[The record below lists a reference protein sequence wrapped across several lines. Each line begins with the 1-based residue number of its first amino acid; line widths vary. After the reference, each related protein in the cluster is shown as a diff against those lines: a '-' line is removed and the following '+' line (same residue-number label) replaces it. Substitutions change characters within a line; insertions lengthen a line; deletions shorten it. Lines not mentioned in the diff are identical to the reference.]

1 MLSYDERQ
9 SMVTEDKGSSRV
21 IGDVLQTL
29 PALLLALSGLLIAA
43 VVTLILFSRGMGAQD
58 IAAVAG
64 IFTGITGTLVGTFL
78 GVHVGAA
85 GKMKL
90 QADRDSAVAKM
101 ERAMARLPEQ
111 DRRELAGE

>member
-1 MLSYDERQ
+1 MFAN
-9 SMVTEDKGSSRV
+9 T
-21 IGDVLQTL
+21 
-29 PALLLALSGLLIAA
+29 PALLLALSGLLSAA

-64 IFTGITGTLVGTFL
+64 VFTGITGTLVGTLL

-85 GKMKL
+85 GKIKMKL
-90 QADRDSAVAKM
+90 QADRDSALAKM

>member
-1 MLSYDERQ
+1 MEIK
-9 SMVTEDKGSSRV
+9 DKGSSTV
-21 IGDVLQTL
+21 IGDILQTL

-43 VVTLILFSRGMGAQD
+43 LVTLQLSSRGMGAQD
-58 IAAVAG
+58 VAAVAG
-64 IFTGITGTLVGTFL
+64 VFTAVTGTLVGTFL

-90 QADRDSAVAKM
+90 QADRDSAVARM
-101 ERAMARLPEQ
+101 EKAMARLPEQ